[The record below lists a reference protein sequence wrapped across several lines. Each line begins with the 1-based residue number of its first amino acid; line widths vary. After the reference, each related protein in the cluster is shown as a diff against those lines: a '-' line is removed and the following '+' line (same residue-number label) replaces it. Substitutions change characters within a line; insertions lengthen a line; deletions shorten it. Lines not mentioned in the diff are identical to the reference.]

1 MKTNKLL
8 QLLRDNAKPENSA
21 APKIR
26 AEAGDGCVEIYIY
39 DVIDPIWGASAADLI
54 AALTAAAGQP
64 VCLHINSPGGDVFE
78 ARAMAAA
85 VASYAGEVEACIDG
99 VCASAATYLALAAGS
114 VCMVDGALLMVHNSW
129 TMAMGDC
136 NALRQTADLVEKI
149 DGTIAKDY
157 MRKTKCS
164 AAQVKAWMDAETWFT
179 ADEALAAGFI
189 DEIESNTQAGDMT
202 EDDAMPEKMAAR
214 WNLAAYDNAPK
225 PEPTPDPAAAEAA
238 RITAQALAQIQI
250 NRNRMRLLV
259 PI

>member
-1 MKTNKLL
+1 
-8 QLLRDNAKPENSA
+8 
-21 APKIR
+21 
-26 AEAGDGCVEIYIY
+26 
-39 DVIDPIWGASAADLI
+39 
-54 AALTAAAGQP
+54 
-64 VCLHINSPGGDVFE
+64 
-78 ARAMAAA
+78 
-85 VASYAGEVEACIDG
+85 
-99 VCASAATYLALAAGS
+99 
-114 VCMVDGALLMVHNSW
+114 
-129 TMAMGDC
+129 MAMGDC

-164 AAQVKAWMDAETWFT
+164 AAQVKSWMDAETWFT

-202 EDDAMPEKMAAR
+202 KDDAMPEKMAAR

-225 PEPTPDPAAAEAA
+225 PAPPPTPDPAAAEAEAA